1 MAFVPPSSKRPNTW
15 ASNGW
20 STPLSRQWTVIWTV
34 GFRASPLTEHLTSD
48 RDPQGRLH
56 VDENLKVLGQ
66 THVYAAGDVAYAATD
81 DLGNF
86 AADRATALAAADP
99 MIPVA

>member
-1 MAFVPPSSKRPNTW
+1 
-15 ASNGW
+15 
-20 STPLSRQWTVIWTV
+20 
-34 GFRASPLTEHLTSD
+34 
-48 RDPQGRLH
+48 LH